1 MNRMILENAKSVQ
14 IFKSD
19 RLGVRFNDD
28 GTAALYA
35 LGYEVVSVD
44 EDGDVHYFGVAGCGV
59 GSNGQRGD
67 NECSVIH
74 EVIQGDVEELL
85 ASCLS
90 EEDEKDDKNVYG
102 FYEDLLD
109 YARKCPGTVFTEHA
123 LEYIRA
129 KKFEY
134 AEKIRLSKQNNQ

>member
-44 EDGDVHYFGVAGCGV
+44 EDGDVHFSGVCVNGVAA
-59 GSNGQRGD
+59 NGQHH
-67 NECSVIH
+67 NEECCVIA
-74 EVIQGDVEELL
+74 EVIRGDVEELL
-85 ASCLS
+85 ATCLS
-90 EEDEKDDKNVYG
+90 EEDEKNDINVLG
-102 FYEDLLD
+102 FYQDLLD
-109 YARKCPGTVFTEHA
+109 YSKKCTGTVFTEDA
-123 LEYIRA
+123 IEYIRA
-129 KKFEY
+129 KIYEY
-134 AEKIRLSKQNNQ
+134 GEKVRLKE

>member
-1 MNRMILENAKSVQ
+1 MEQEILESAKSVQ

-19 RLGVRFNDD
+19 RLGMKFYDD
-28 GTAALYA
+28 GKASLYA
-35 LGYEVVSVD
+35 LAYEMVVVGHDGRVHVGGIETGSIYTK
-44 EDGDVHYFGVAGCGV
+44 GDVEADCTVLC
-59 GSNGQRGD
+59 
-67 NECSVIH
+67 
-74 EVIQGDVEELL
+74 EVIQGDVDEMLVACLTEE
-85 ASCLS
+85 
-90 EEDEKDDKNVYG
+90 EEKEDINVYG

-109 YARKCPGTVFTEHA
+109 YSKKCKGTVFTEHA